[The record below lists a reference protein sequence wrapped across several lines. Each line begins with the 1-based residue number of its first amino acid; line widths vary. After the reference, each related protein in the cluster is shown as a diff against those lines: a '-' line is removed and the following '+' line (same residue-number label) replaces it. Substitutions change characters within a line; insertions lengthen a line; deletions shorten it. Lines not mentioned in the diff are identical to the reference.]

1 MLKCWSQWQKPLS
14 NLRNCNENFLCWPCW
29 AVAPLTALNN
39 LSRFQLPLFI
49 FFPTSA
55 AFFFLPPHIFLSRK
69 LFFIYRH
76 LILLFPLCFIAT
88 VSPHTR
94 GWRSPL
100 SRDCNPTAA
109 SVKGSKSTARTLFS
123 ISGIYSFHAILL
135 CINLQFVCSFFQDF
149 LKGLNGGTSGS
160 ILWRTRPSI

>member
-1 MLKCWSQWQKPLS
+1 MLSCSPSDSSEQFIKIS
-14 NLRNCNENFLCWPCW
+14 
-29 AVAPLTALNN
+29 APP
-39 LSRFQLPLFI
+39 FY
-49 FFPTSA
+49 FFPYISCL
-55 AFFFLPPHIFLSRK
+55 FFLASTYFSFSKVVFLLSTSDPS
-69 LFFIYRH
+69 FST
-76 LILLFPLCFIAT
+76 CFIAT

-160 ILWRTRPSI
+160 IL